1 MDDTWLRRLSL
12 ALVPVGVAIAVLGF
26 GFMGTID
33 GLLGTYILVAGV
45 AIFVLVPDTGESGEI
60 GDSSNQMN
68 RLVILL
74 LGIVGGII
82 SLTYVIFT

>member
-1 MDDTWLRRLSL
+1 M

-33 GLLGTYILVAGV
+33 GLLGIYVIVAGV
-45 AIFVLVPDTGESGEI
+45 AIFVLVPDTDESGEI
-60 GDSSNQMN
+60 GDSSHQMN

-74 LGIVGGII
+74 LGVGGLI
-82 SLTYVIFT
+82 SMAYVIFT